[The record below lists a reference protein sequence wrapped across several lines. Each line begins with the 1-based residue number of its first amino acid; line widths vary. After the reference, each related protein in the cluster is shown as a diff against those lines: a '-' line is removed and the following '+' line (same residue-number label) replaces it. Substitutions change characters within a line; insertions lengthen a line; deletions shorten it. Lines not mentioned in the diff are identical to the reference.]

1 MHALIYAPLQT
12 LFLYTPIHTLSD
24 NSLVHTQT
32 TLNTHTHIKAGWSY
46 PLDVWAIACLAM
58 ELRTGDH
65 VFELVHDDIHLRM
78 MMNLLGPIP
87 QVDLFRQTDG
97 ETELV

>member
-1 MHALIYAPLQT
+1 M
-12 LFLYTPIHTLSD
+12 
-24 NSLVHTQT
+24 HTQT
-32 TLNTHTHIKAGWSY
+32 TLNTTTHIKAGWSY

-78 MMNLLGPIP
+78 MINLLGPIP

-97 ETELV
+97 QTELV